1 MAYSAELAHRIGKL
15 MTERTGYVE
24 KQMFGGVAFMV
35 DDKMCV
41 GISRDKVSGE
51 DRLMARV
58 GPAFHTEALKRPGVR
73 EMDFAGRP
81 MTGFVF
87 IHPEGYNSDADLLFW
102 IEKTLEFNRQAPVKP
117 VKKRALLA
125 PKEKKV
131 APAPLKSV
139 KPVKK
144 KAVVAVKPPKA
155 KAKPAKKA
163 AKRK

>member
-1 MAYSAELAHRIGKL
+1 MSYSSEFADRIRKIL
-15 MTERTGYVE
+15 SSQTTFVE
-24 KQMFGGVAFMV
+24 KEMFGGVAFMV

-41 GISRDKVSGE
+41 GISRDKQTGE

-102 IEKTLEFNRQAPVKP
+102 IEKTLEFNRQAPTKP

-139 KPVKK
+139 KKK
-144 KAVVAVKPPKA
+144 EVVVAKPKKA
-155 KAKPAKKA
+155 KAKPGKKV